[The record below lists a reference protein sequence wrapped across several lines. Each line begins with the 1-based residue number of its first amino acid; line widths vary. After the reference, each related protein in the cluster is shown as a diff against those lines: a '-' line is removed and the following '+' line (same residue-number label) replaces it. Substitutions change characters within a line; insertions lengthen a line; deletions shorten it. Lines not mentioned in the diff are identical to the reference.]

1 VTLDEISIILVYSA
15 MAVYAIAF
23 IAYAID
29 LARRSAAATRAADLV
44 GVAPSVSAP
53 AVVAGGRAATSVG
66 SATDATTASVPESSG
81 TVAIERAVPSA
92 GEAEVTDTGPATPA
106 APRKLGAGASGATVA
121 SIAYGRSPAL
131 RVGVAMTVI
140 AWVLHLSA
148 DVTRGLAAGRVPW
161 ANMYEFALT
170 GTLVITTV
178 YLLVLVVAKHDLRFL
193 GTFVTGLVLVLL
205 GMATVNFYVSVVP
218 LPPALQS
225 AWLVIHVFVATSAT
239 GFLAL
244 GFALSVVQLMQSRRE
259 SIAASAKAVKQN
271 FLATLPDSATLENLA
286 YRVIIVGFILWTF
299 TLMAGAIWA
308 EAAWGRY
315 WGWDTKEVW
324 TFIIW
329 VVYAGYIHARATRG
343 WRGSRSAWL
352 AIIGFSTVLFSFTV
366 VNLFFKG
373 LHAYSGL

>member
-1 VTLDEISIILVYSA
+1 MTLDDISITLVYSA

-29 LARRSAAATRAADLV
+29 LARRSAAATKAADAAGDAVTPVPTARAGV
-44 GVAPSVSAP
+44 GTPATVGAAAAERGSAS
-53 AVVAGGRAATSVG
+53 SVG
-66 SATDATTASVPESSG
+66 GPAPTTA
-81 TVAIERAVPSA
+81 
-92 GEAEVTDTGPATPA
+92 GPAASVRPA
-106 APRKLGAGASGATVA
+106 QDGAGRGVDGA
-121 SIAYGRSPAL
+121 SIAYGRSPSL
-131 RVGVAMTVI
+131 RVGVAMTVL
-140 AWVLHLSA
+140 AWALHLAA
-148 DVTRGLAAGRVPW
+148 DITRGLAAGRVPW

-178 YLLVLVVAKHDLRFL
+178 YLLVLVVSKHDLRFL
-193 GTFVTGLVLVLL
+193 GTFITGLVLVLL
-205 GMATVNFYVSVVP
+205 GIATVNFYVSVVP

-225 AWLVIHVFVATSAT
+225 AWLVIHVFVATSAV

-244 GFALSVVQLMQSRRE
+244 GFALSVVQLMQARRE
-259 SIAASAKAVKQN
+259 SIVASAKAAKRS

-286 YRVIIVGFILWTF
+286 YRVIIIGFILWTF

-352 AIIGFSTVLFSFTV
+352 AIIGFSTVLFNFTV

>member
-1 VTLDEISIILVYSA
+1 MTLDEISLTLVYSA

-29 LARRSAAATRAADLV
+29 LARRSAVATQAADAAGSTAAPAASETAV
-44 GVAPSVSAP
+44 GGAGTTVVAPP
-53 AVVAGGRAATSVG
+53 KRDAV
-66 SATDATTASVPESSG
+66 
-81 TVAIERAVPSA
+81 TV
-92 GEAEVTDTGPATPA
+92 
-106 APRKLGAGASGATVA
+106 
-121 SIAYGRSPAL
+121 AYGRSPSL
-131 RVGVAMTVI
+131 RVGVALTVV
-140 AWVLHLSA
+140 AWLLHA
-148 DVTRGLAAGRVPW
+148 AATVTRGIAAERVPW

-170 GTLVITTV
+170 GTLIITSV
-178 YLLVLVVAKHDLRFL
+178 YLVVLVVSKHDLRFL

-205 GMATVNFYVSVVP
+205 GVAAVNFYVSVVP

-244 GFALSVVQLMQSRRE
+244 GFALSVVQLLQSRRE
-259 SIAASAKAVKQN
+259 TLAASAKTVKQN
-271 FLATLPDSATLENLA
+271 FLATLPDSSTLENLA

-352 AIIGFSTVLFSFTV
+352 AIIGFSTVLFNFTV

>member
-1 VTLDEISIILVYSA
+1 MTLDEISIILVYSA
-15 MAVYAIAF
+15 MAVYALAF

-29 LARRSAAATRAADLV
+29 LARRSAVAAKAADEAKLA
-44 GVAPSVSAP
+44 GVVASAP
-53 AVVAGGRAATSVG
+53 AAGADAAAGDTIVAAPPKRDVA
-66 SATDATTASVPESSG
+66 ASV
-81 TVAIERAVPSA
+81 
-92 GEAEVTDTGPATPA
+92 
-106 APRKLGAGASGATVA
+106 
-121 SIAYGRSPAL
+121 AYGRSPSL
-131 RVGVAMTVI
+131 RIGVALTVI
-140 AWVLHLSA
+140 AWLLHLAA

-170 GTLVITTV
+170 GTLIITSV
-178 YLLVLVVAKHDLRFL
+178 YLLVLVVSKTDLRFL

-205 GMATVNFYVSVVP
+205 GIATVNFYVSVVP

-225 AWLVIHVFVATSAT
+225 YWLVIHVFVATAAV
-239 GFLAL
+239 GFFAL
-244 GFALSVVQLMQSRRE
+244 GFALSVVQLMQARRE
-259 SIAASAKAVKQN
+259 SVIATVDAVKKS
-271 FLATLPDSATLENLA
+271 FLATLPDSNALENLA
-286 YRVIIVGFILWTF
+286 YRVNIVGFILWTF

-308 EAAWGRY
+308 EKAWGRY

-352 AIIGFSTVLFSFTV
+352 AIIGFSTVLFNFTV

>member
-15 MAVYAIAF
+15 MAVYALAF

-29 LARRSAAATRAADLV
+29 LARRSAVAAKAADD
-44 GVAPSVSAP
+44 AKAASVEASGAE
-53 AVVAGGRAATSVG
+53 AADAAGGGAIVAAPPKRAATV
-66 SATDATTASVPESSG
+66 
-81 TVAIERAVPSA
+81 
-92 GEAEVTDTGPATPA
+92 
-106 APRKLGAGASGATVA
+106 
-121 SIAYGRSPAL
+121 AYGRSPSL
-131 RVGVAMTVI
+131 RVAVALTVV
-140 AWVLHLSA
+140 AWLLHLAA

-170 GTLVITTV
+170 GTLIITSV
-178 YLLVLVVAKHDLRFL
+178 YLLVLVVSKHDLRFL

-205 GMATVNFYVSVVP
+205 GIATVNFYVSVVP

-225 AWLVIHVFVATSAT
+225 AWLVIHVFVATSAV

-244 GFALSVVQLMQSRRE
+244 GFALSVVQLMQARRE
-259 SIAASAKAVKQN
+259 SIAASGRAAKQS

-286 YRVIIVGFILWTF
+286 YRVIIIGFILWTF

-352 AIIGFSTVLFSFTV
+352 AIIGFSTVLFNFTI

>member
-1 VTLDEISIILVYSA
+1 
-15 MAVYAIAF
+15 
-23 IAYAID
+23 
-29 LARRSAAATRAADLV
+29 
-44 GVAPSVSAP
+44 
-53 AVVAGGRAATSVG
+53 
-66 SATDATTASVPESSG
+66 
-81 TVAIERAVPSA
+81 
-92 GEAEVTDTGPATPA
+92 
-106 APRKLGAGASGATVA
+106 
-121 SIAYGRSPAL
+121 
-131 RVGVAMTVI
+131 
-140 AWVLHLSA
+140 
-148 DVTRGLAAGRVPW
+148 
-161 ANMYEFALT
+161 MYEFALT

-178 YLLVLVVAKHDLRFL
+178 YLLVLVVSKHDLRFL

-205 GMATVNFYVSVVP
+205 GVATVNFYVSVVP

-225 AWLVIHVFVATSAT
+225 AWLVIHVFVATSSV

-244 GFALSVVQLMQSRRE
+244 GFALSVVQLLQSRRE
-259 SIAASAKAVKQN
+259 LVAASVRQAQSGVARAKQS

-286 YRVIIVGFILWTF
+286 YRVIIIGFILWTF

-352 AIIGFSTVLFSFTV
+352 AIIGFSTVLFNFTV

>member
-1 VTLDEISIILVYSA
+1 MTLDEISILLVYSA

-29 LARRSAAATRAADLV
+29 LARRSAAATKAADAATADA
-44 GVAPSVSAP
+44 VAAP
-53 AVVAGGRAATSVG
+53 AVVGATAGG
-66 SATDATTASVPESSG
+66 
-81 TVAIERAVPSA
+81 A
-92 GEAEVTDTGPATPA
+92 GVSTPA
-106 APRKLGAGASGATVA
+106 PAKPASGAGRGAA
-121 SIAYGRSPAL
+121 SHRWAQDGAVAYGRSPSL
-131 RVGVAMTVI
+131 RVGVAMTVV
-140 AWVLHLSA
+140 AWALHLAA

-178 YLLVLVVAKHDLRFL
+178 YLVVLVVAKHDLRFL

-205 GMATVNFYVSVVP
+205 GIATVNFYVSVVP

-244 GFALSVVQLMQSRRE
+244 GFALSVVQLLQARRE
-259 SIAASAKAVKQN
+259 SLVASAKAVKQN
-271 FLATLPDSATLENLA
+271 FLATLPDSSTLENLA
-286 YRVIIVGFILWTF
+286 YRVIIIGFILWTF

-352 AIIGFSTVLFSFTV
+352 AIIGFSTVLFNFTV

>member
-1 VTLDEISIILVYSA
+1 MTLDQISITLVYSA

-29 LARRSAAATRAADLV
+29 LARRSAAATAM
-44 GVAPSVSAP
+44 VAEPVEAR
-53 AVVAGGRAATSVG
+53 VVAGGAASAASANDG
-66 SATDATTASVPESSG
+66 SDAAPV
-81 TVAIERAVPSA
+81 
-92 GEAEVTDTGPATPA
+92 TPA
-106 APRKLGAGASGATVA
+106 AAAVGRSASTSSANADAAV
-121 SIAYGRSPAL
+121 AYGRSPSL
-131 RVGVAMTVI
+131 RVAVAMSVI
-140 AWVLHLSA
+140 AWLLHLAA
-148 DVTRGLAAGRVPW
+148 DVTRGIAAERVPW

-178 YLLVLVVAKHDLRFL
+178 YLLVLVVSKHDLRFL

-205 GMATVNFYVSVVP
+205 GIATVNFYVSVVP

-225 AWLVIHVFVATSAT
+225 AWLVIHVFVASASV
-239 GFLAL
+239 GFFAL
-244 GFALSVVQLMQSRRE
+244 GFALSVVQLLQSRRE
-259 SIAASAKAVKQN
+259 STLRQDGVVASAKAVKQS
-271 FLATLPDSATLENLA
+271 FLATLPHSTTLENLA
-286 YRVIIVGFILWTF
+286 YRVIIIGFILWTF

-329 VVYAGYIHARATRG
+329 VVYASYIHARATRG

-352 AIIGFSTVLFSFTV
+352 AIIGFSTVLFNFTV

>member
-1 VTLDEISIILVYSA
+1 MTLDEISLTLVYSA

-29 LARRSAAATRAADLV
+29 LARRSAVATAAVAAPAVAEPVEASATRA
-44 GVAPSVSAP
+44 GRSAS
-53 AVVAGGRAATSVG
+53 TG
-66 SATDATTASVPESSG
+66 SASGQGSAASASTSSANGG
-81 TVAIERAVPSA
+81 TV
-92 GEAEVTDTGPATPA
+92 
-106 APRKLGAGASGATVA
+106 
-121 SIAYGRSPAL
+121 AYGRSPSL
-131 RVGVAMTVI
+131 RVGVALTVVAWLLHI
-140 AWVLHLSA
+140 AGT
-148 DVTRGLAAGRVPW
+148 VTRGIAAERVPW

-170 GTLVITTV
+170 GTLIITTV
-178 YLLVLVVAKHDLRFL
+178 YLLVLVVSKHDLRFL

-205 GMATVNFYVSVVP
+205 GIATVNFYVSVVP

-244 GFALSVVQLMQSRRE
+244 GFALSVVQLLQSRRE
-259 SIAASAKAVKQN
+259 SLAASAKALKQN

-286 YRVIIVGFILWTF
+286 YRVIIIGFILWTF

-352 AIIGFSTVLFSFTV
+352 AIIGFSTVLFNFTI